1 MDEDSKWR
9 NIFIWD
15 VQWCYKELK
24 KLLKKLDVKHDD
36 RVFFVWDLI
45 NRWPKSYKVL
55 KLLYKNRKQFH
66 SVVWNH
72 EINFL
77 RYLEWKTYDE
87 INKKTFKKLKKKLKK
102 KLEEK
107 PKILDYLKSLPKY
120 IEEDNFILVH
130 AWIIDWKSLESHDI
144 DEITRIRDYN
154 WKPWYEYY
162 KWDKKI
168 IYWHRAV
175 DWLRIRENTIWLDSW
190 CVYWKSL
197 TAYILETWELISQN
211 ASEIYSKIW

>member
-1 MDEDSKWR
+1 MKNKNEHR

-24 KLLKKLDVKHDD
+24 HLLKKLKIKEND

-55 KLLYKNRKQFH
+55 KLLYKNKDQFK

-77 RYLEWKTYDE
+77 RYLDWKNCDDE
-87 INKKTFKKLKKKLKK
+87 YKKSFKKLKK

-107 PKILDYLKSLPKY
+107 PEILKYLKSLPKY
-120 IEEDNFILVH
+120 IEEDNFIVVH
-130 AWIIDWKSLESHDI
+130 AWIIDWKTLDWHNI
-144 DEITRIRDYN
+144 DEITRLREYN
-154 WKPWYEYY
+154 GKPWYEYY
-162 KWDKKI
+162 KWNKKI
-168 IYWHRAV
+168 VYWHWAV
-175 DWLRIRENTIWLDSW
+175 DGLRIRENTIWLDSG
-190 CVYWKSL
+190 CVYGKCL
-197 TAYILETWELISQN
+197 TAYILETWEIITQN
-211 ASEIYSKIW
+211 AFETYCKID

>member
-1 MDEDSKWR
+1 MEKSNQSR

-24 KLLKKLDVKHDD
+24 HLLKKLKIKEAD

-55 KLLYKNRKQFH
+55 KLLYKNSDQFK

-77 RYLEWKTYDE
+77 RYLDWKPFDDE
-87 INKKTFKKLKKKLKK
+87 YKKSFKKLKK

-107 PKILDYLKSLPKY
+107 PKVLEYLKSLPKY
-120 IEEDNFILVH
+120 IEEDSFILVH
-130 AWIIDWKSLESHDI
+130 AWIIDWKTLDWHNI
-144 DEITRIRDYN
+144 DEITRIREYN
-154 WKPWYEYY
+154 GKPWYEYY
-162 KWDKKI
+162 HWDKKI
-168 IYWHRAV
+168 IYWHWAV
-175 DWLRIRENTIWLDSW
+175 DWLRIRENTIWLDSG
-190 CVYWKSL
+190 CVYWKCL
-197 TAYILETWELISQN
+197 TAYILETWEIITQN
-211 ASEIYSKIW
+211 AFETYCEID

>member
-1 MDEDSKWR
+1 MDEDSWQR

-24 KLLKKLDVKHDD
+24 LLLKKLKIKDNDL
-36 RVFFVWDLI
+36 VFFTWDLI

-55 KLLYKNRKQFH
+55 KLLYKNRKQFK

-77 RYLEWKTYDE
+77 RYLEWKQYDE
-87 INKKTFKKLKKKLKK
+87 ENKKTFKKLKK

-107 PKILDYLKSLPKY
+107 PKILEYLKRLPKY
-120 IEEDNFILVH
+120 IEDSNFIVVH
-130 AWIIDWKSLESHDI
+130 AWIIDWKTLEWHDI
-144 DEITRIRDYN
+144 DEITRIREYN
-154 WKPWYEYY
+154 WKPWYEHY
-162 KWDKKI
+162 KWSKKV

-175 DWLRIRENTIWLDSW
+175 DWLRVRENTVWLDSW

-197 TAYILETWELISQN
+197 TAYILETWELVSQN
-211 ASEIYSKIW
+211 ALEVYCKIG